1 MSKPSDRQIA
11 EMNLQTLEETKD
23 LMKKNQ
29 LQNQEFRKELEAY
42 KNDFFKKLNNVDLK
56 VDDRSVKETVE
67 RFERVLKN
75 ASKVVDLT
83 RFAYGLIAVTIL
95 VLGVNVYLFWL
106 NIQTKSDI
114 REEYKQELTQKGQY
128 NSEED
133 AEYLKKFRYW
143 ISKNP
148 KDSRALNNSIEKDWK
163 RKDEKKTIF
172 GDGSKL

>member
-29 LQNQEFRKELEAY
+29 LQDQEFRKELEAY
-42 KNDFFKKLNNVDLK
+42 KNDFFKKLNSVDLK

-67 RFERVLKN
+67 RFERTLQN
-75 ASKVVDLT
+75 TSKGVYLT

-95 VLGVNVYLFWL
+95 VLGVNIYILWL
-106 NIQTKSDI
+106 NSQTRSDI

-148 KDSRALNNSIEKDWK
+148 KDSRALNNSIEKNWD
-163 RKDEKKTIF
+163 RKK
-172 GDGSKL
+172 